1 MQMKSLLSALGIGG
15 VLLGASICFAQ
26 HELGDSSTKSH
37 ARRNEI
43 AKAPEKYRVRPN
55 PMDSDPTAPA
65 AGKILYDQHCAEC
78 HAHGADGTRR
88 GPSLLRDRVQTAPPG
103 ALFWLVTNGVVRHG
117 MPVWSKLPE
126 PERWQIISY
135 LTSLGPS
142 AGGGGGAT
150 RPQASMVAPD

>member
-1 MQMKSLLSALGIGG
+1 MKMKSLLSALGISS
-15 VLLGASICFAQ
+15 VLLAASVSFAQ
-26 HELGDSSTKSH
+26 HELADGSAKPPT
-37 ARRNEI
+37 RRNEI
-43 AKAPEKYRVRPN
+43 AKAPEKYRARPN
-55 PMDSDPTAPA
+55 PMDSDPSAPA
-65 AGKILYDQHCAEC
+65 AGKFLYQQHCAEC

-135 LTSLGPS
+135 LKSLGS
-142 AGGGGGAT
+142 STGSSGAGH
-150 RPQASMVAPD
+150 PQASMVTPN